1 MIDGAGEKGNPS
13 NSTLCSG
20 NVVRRTVRAAKN
32 VFTFKTG
39 LTQVRSSLGL
49 LSFLN
54 CEMGLIPIFSC

>member
-1 MIDGAGEKGNPS
+1 MIDGAGERSNPS

-32 VFTFKTG
+32 VFTLKT
-39 LTQVRSSLGL
+39 LVSQFRSSLGL

-54 CEMGLIPIFSC
+54 CEMGLITIFSC